1 MMNGMLGQKLGM
13 TQYYNEKGKLIPVTI
28 IQVGPCKVIQ
38 IKSLEKDGYG
48 AVQIAFKEKKKKNV
62 NKPLTGHF
70 GAVKSDPYRF
80 LKEFKGDLSDVTL
93 GQVVYADLFAK
104 GEKIDVQ
111 GTSKGKGFQG
121 VMKRHHFAG
130 GPATHGSMFHR
141 APGSIG
147 ASSFP
152 SRVWKNMKMGGH
164 MGDRTVTIQS
174 LEVIE
179 VRKEENIL
187 FVKGAV
193 PGATGSLLVLKKG
206 IKTTKTTKKV
216 K

>member
-1 MMNGMLGQKLGM
+1 MINGMLGQKVGM
-13 TQYYNEKGKLIPVTI
+13 TQIYDQGKLVPVTI

-38 IKSLEKDGYG
+38 IKNNEKDGYS
-48 AVQIAFKEKKKKNV
+48 AAQIGFIDKKKKNV
-62 NKPLTGHF
+62 TKPLSGHYKASQSHPF
-70 GAVKSDPYRF
+70 QF
-80 LKEFKGDLSDVTL
+80 LREFKGDLSDMSL
-93 GQVVYADLFAK
+93 GQVIQADLFAK

-111 GTSKGKGFQG
+111 GISIGKGFQG
-121 VMKRHHFAG
+121 VMKRHHFSG

-152 SRVWKNMKMGGH
+152 SRVWKNQRMGGH
-164 MGDRTVTIQS
+164 MGNRTITVQS
-174 LEVIE
+174 LLVVD

-193 PGATGSLLVLKKG
+193 PGSKGSLLVLKKG
-206 IKTTKTTKKV
+206 IKHSGKV

>member
-1 MMNGMLGQKLGM
+1 MINGLLGQKIGM
-13 TQYYNEKGKLIPVTI
+13 TQIYSEKGKLIPVTI
-28 IQVGPCKVIQ
+28 IQAGPCKVIQ
-38 IKSLEKDGYG
+38 VKNLEKEGYSS
-48 AVQIAFKEKKKKNV
+48 AQIGFVEKKKKNV
-62 NKPLTGHF
+62 NKADMGHF
-70 GAVKSDPYRF
+70 EKAKSAPYRF
-80 LKEFKGDLSDVTL
+80 LKEFKGELSDVTP
-93 GQVVYADLFAK
+93 GQDIFADLFSK
-104 GEKIDVQ
+104 GEYIDVQ
-111 GTSKGKGFQG
+111 GVSKGKGFAG

-152 SRVWKNMKMGGH
+152 SRVWKNQRMGGH
-164 MGDRTVTIQS
+164 MGSRNVTIQS

-193 PGATGSLLVLKKG
+193 PGSKGTLLVLKKG
-206 IKTTKTTKKV
+206 IKKQGKV

>member
-1 MMNGMLGQKLGM
+1 MINGMLGQKVGM
-13 TQYYNEKGKLIPVTI
+13 TQIYDQGKLVPVTI

-38 IKSLEKDGYG
+38 IKNNEKDGYSAAQVG
-48 AVQIAFKEKKKKNV
+48 FIDKKKKSV
-62 NKPLTGHF
+62 TKPLSGHYKASQSHPF
-70 GAVKSDPYRF
+70 QF
-80 LKEFKGDLSDVTL
+80 LREFKGDLSDMSL
-93 GQVVYADLFAK
+93 GQVIQADLFAK

-111 GTSKGKGFQG
+111 GVSIGKGFQG
-121 VMKRHHFAG
+121 VMKRHHFSG

-152 SRVWKNMKMGGH
+152 SRVWKNQRMGGH
-164 MGDRTVTIQS
+164 MGNRTITVQS
-174 LEVIE
+174 LLVVD

-193 PGATGSLLVLKKG
+193 PGSKGSLLVLKKG
-206 IKTTKTTKKV
+206 IKHSGKV

>member
-1 MMNGMLGQKLGM
+1 MINGMLGQKVGM
-13 TQYYNEKGKLIPVTI
+13 TQIYDQGKLVPVTI

-38 IKSLEKDGYG
+38 IKNNEKEGYS
-48 AVQIAFKEKKKKNV
+48 AAQIGFIDKKKKNV
-62 NKPLTGHF
+62 TKPLIGHYKASQSHPF
-70 GAVKSDPYRF
+70 QF
-80 LKEFKGDLSDVTL
+80 LREFKGDLSDMSL
-93 GQVVYADLFAK
+93 GQVIQADLFAK

-111 GTSKGKGFQG
+111 GVSIGKGFQG
-121 VMKRHHFAG
+121 VMKRHHFSG

-152 SRVWKNMKMGGH
+152 SRVWKNQRMGGH
-164 MGDRTVTIQS
+164 MGNRTITVQS
-174 LEVIE
+174 LLVVD

-193 PGATGSLLVLKKG
+193 PGSKGSLLVLKKG
-206 IKTTKTTKKV
+206 IKHSGKV

>member
-1 MMNGMLGQKLGM
+1 MINGMMGQKLGM
-13 TQYYNEKGKLIPVTI
+13 TQIYNEKGKLIPVTI
-28 IQVGPCKVIQ
+28 IQLGPCKVVQ
-38 IKSLEKDGYG
+38 IKNIEKDGYS
-48 AVQIAFKEKKKKNV
+48 AAQIGFQEKKPKNV
-62 NKPLTGHF
+62 TKPLMGHF
-70 GAVKSDPYRF
+70 NLAKSSPYQF
-80 LKEFKGDLSDVTL
+80 LREFKGDFSDVAL
-93 GQVVYADLFAK
+93 GQLILADLFSK

-111 GTSKGKGFQG
+111 GVSIGKGFQG
-121 VMKRHHFAG
+121 VMKRHHFRG

-152 SRVWKNMKMGGH
+152 SRVWKNQRMGGH
-164 MGDRTVTIQS
+164 MGNRTVTIQS
-174 LEVIE
+174 LEVVE

-193 PGATGSLLVLKKG
+193 PGSKGALLLLKKG
-206 IKTTKTTKKV
+206 IKQSGKV